1 MSDLNDIKAISE
13 AYIGMLSE
21 RKKMQMDDAITDV
34 LDNEKI
40 GKKLDKSKRPTPQ
53 QMVQLIDMVAK
64 KMALN
69 PRSLDSD
76 KEDEIREK
84 ILLYMDI
91 NEQLDENK
99 NLMKD
104 YQDLKDKGKK
114 DSAAIEIL
122 MGMPKYRKMSRDQIS
137 KIIGDQKRK
146 GVFKR

>member
-91 NEQLDENK
+91 N
-99 NLMKD
+99 
-104 YQDLKDKGKK
+104 
-114 DSAAIEIL
+114 
-122 MGMPKYRKMSRDQIS
+122 
-137 KIIGDQKRK
+137 
-146 GVFKR
+146 

>member
-1 MSDLNDIKAISE
+1 MSDLDDIKAISE

-91 NEQLDENK
+91 N
-99 NLMKD
+99 
-104 YQDLKDKGKK
+104 
-114 DSAAIEIL
+114 
-122 MGMPKYRKMSRDQIS
+122 
-137 KIIGDQKRK
+137 
-146 GVFKR
+146 

>member
-1 MSDLNDIKAISE
+1 MNDINEIKAISE

-53 QMVQLIDMVAK
+53 QMVQIIDMVAK

-69 PRSLDSD
+69 PRSLDPD

-91 NEQLDENK
+91 N
-99 NLMKD
+99 
-104 YQDLKDKGKK
+104 
-114 DSAAIEIL
+114 
-122 MGMPKYRKMSRDQIS
+122 
-137 KIIGDQKRK
+137 
-146 GVFKR
+146 

>member
-40 GKKLDKSKRPTPQ
+40 GKQLDKSQRPTPQ

-69 PRSLDSD
+69 PRSLDPD

>member
-64 KMALN
+64 KMALS
-69 PRSLDSD
+69 PRSLDPD

-91 NEQLDENK
+91 N
-99 NLMKD
+99 
-104 YQDLKDKGKK
+104 
-114 DSAAIEIL
+114 
-122 MGMPKYRKMSRDQIS
+122 
-137 KIIGDQKRK
+137 
-146 GVFKR
+146 